1 MDVID
6 AVMFRYE
13 MQANGM
19 DEDRKKQEQ
28 EKINT
33 ELLKKLQDLDT
44 DILFST
50 GGYLYLSER
59 LLEKETKHCFNHF
72 CCSFLCFCLFHF
84 SGPEFVTE
92 QGCIFVGMVTD
103 DVDVS
108 DLVDTIAAL
117 GRDIEE
123 SGKVSPAFSLQNI

>member
-13 MQANGM
+13 MQANRM

-59 LLEKETKHCFNHF
+59 LLEKTKR
-72 CCSFLCFCLFHF
+72 CLLF
-84 SGPEFVTE
+84 
-92 QGCIFVGMVTD
+92 
-103 DVDVS
+103 
-108 DLVDTIAAL
+108 
-117 GRDIEE
+117 
-123 SGKVSPAFSLQNI
+123 